1 MLPSKETP
9 KFRFSG
15 HETFVCRYPWLP
27 KAVKAIT
34 ADPLAFSD
42 EDSAMVSLGVGK
54 NMVRSIRFW
63 AEAMGV
69 IEGKSDTGFCVSDFG
84 EAILGKN
91 GFDPFLEDEK
101 TLWLLHWKQ
110 ATNPNEPL
118 FAWSFLL
125 NNWHEPEIARSEIL
139 RTISRLPDLVDLK
152 LSNVTLEDHLDVFFR
167 TYFPSRGKKGEVK
180 EDNLDSPF
188 LELRLLEKVGDRS
201 GRDGLSHVEPV
212 FSFRRD
218 EKPEIPSELFSYA
231 LNDFAVFRFSEEKTI
246 SFHEVAFGI
255 GSPGQ
260 IFKLPEKEVRERLER
275 MNSDQNALFEFSESS
290 VLQQIRKKKT
300 VPQKELIKRVYQ

>member
-1 MLPSKETP
+1 MERTMKY
-9 KFRFSG
+9 RFSG
-15 HETFVCRYPWLP
+15 HETFVCRYPWLL
-27 KAVKAIT
+27 KAVKAIS
-34 ADPLAFSD
+34 ADPFAFSNED
-42 EDSAMVSLGVGK
+42 EAMVALGVGK

-63 AEAMGV
+63 ADAMGV
-69 IEGKSDTGFCVSDFG
+69 IEGKSEKGFCVSDFG

-101 TLWLLHWKQ
+101 TLWLLHWKL
-110 ATNPNEPL
+110 ATNANEPL
-118 FAWSFLL
+118 FAWNFLL
-125 NNWHEPEIARSEIL
+125 NNWHEPEIARSEII
-139 RTISRLPDLVDLK
+139 RTISRLPDLIDQK
-152 LSNVTLEDHLDVFFR
+152 LSNVTLEDHFDVFFR

-201 GRDGLSHVEPV
+201 DRDGLSHVEPV

-218 EKPEIPSELFSYA
+218 EKPEISSALFSFA
-231 LNDFAVFRFSEEKTI
+231 LHDFAAARFSEEKTI
-246 SFHEVAFGI
+246 SFHEVAFGM

-275 MNSDQNALFEFSESS
+275 MNSEEDALFEFSESS
-290 VLQQIRKKKT
+290 ALQQVRKKKS
-300 VPQKELIKRVYQ
+300 VSPQEMIAKIYQ